1 MELVR
6 LVYGLM
12 CRNDSCM
19 YGCKVAFLMYILI
32 PFCRKCGWL
41 CIFHEEF
48 CEKDKFAYHI
58 VDILRNLLFFMVYLL
73 WTVFIAAATSGLRK
87 RLKPADIEELRGL
100 EFHHRTQGVDETV
113 EQLGVSIQR
122 LGRKAFPSIT
132 GRDYDGLLKG
142 RFYQALLVRWQR
154 KLGCPK
160 LEEGFH
166 DLFTRARMLEEQ
178 EKQFAASAL
187 SRQGTS
193 TRPRKISANR
203 NDKPKQPEKS
213 PSTSASPNPSPQLP
227 KVQCYKCKKPGHVRN
242 DCPLKAEAPG

>member
-73 WTVFIAAATSGLRK
+73 WTVLCAVVMASVVMLYYALILCARLVSFLFDDLSGY
-87 RLKPADIEELRGL
+87 
-100 EFHHRTQGVDETV
+100 
-113 EQLGVSIQR
+113 S
-122 LGRKAFPSIT
+122 
-132 GRDYDGLLKG
+132 Y
-142 RFYQALLVRWQR
+142 
-154 KLGCPK
+154 
-160 LEEGFH
+160 
-166 DLFTRARMLEEQ
+166 
-178 EKQFAASAL
+178 
-187 SRQGTS
+187 
-193 TRPRKISANR
+193 
-203 NDKPKQPEKS
+203 
-213 PSTSASPNPSPQLP
+213 PSTF
-227 KVQCYKCKKPGHVRN
+227 KCF
-242 DCPLKAEAPG
+242 